1 MKKKLIIFL
10 ATITL
15 FISVGIIYYFFHLNS
30 NPYVGIWT
38 SQNQDQTLEIFKDG
52 TTFLYRNSTSDDTKK
67 ISIADI
73 GSIDN
78 NTIAFSKRY
87 NAEGCLDSYQD
98 VEAIPEGD
106 FLSLT
111 KLYSINLQNDNYLTL
126 TDVTQNDTS
135 ISFKKI
141 ATKAT
146 LKNFPNKADASN
158 YQISISFNGNLSQ
171 DQIDQL
177 ESIIESI
184 EGVASVTYI
193 SPAETW
199 DKFKEQYFGS
209 NNDASEEFIK
219 NNTISGS
226 FEISYKIKY
235 EKSLLSSLEKLDN
248 IQQISQSNSPTS

>member
-87 NAEGCLDSYQD
+87 NAEGCLDS
-98 VEAIPEGD
+98 
-106 FLSLT
+106 SL
-111 KLYSINLQNDNYLTL
+111 YRTL
-126 TDVTQNDTS
+126 
-135 ISFKKI
+135 
-141 ATKAT
+141 
-146 LKNFPNKADASN
+146 
-158 YQISISFNGNLSQ
+158 
-171 DQIDQL
+171 
-177 ESIIESI
+177 
-184 EGVASVTYI
+184 YI
-193 SPAETW
+193 SLSVLE
-199 DKFKEQYFGS
+199 GS
-209 NNDASEEFIK
+209 
-219 NNTISGS
+219 
-226 FEISYKIKY
+226 
-235 EKSLLSSLEKLDN
+235 
-248 IQQISQSNSPTS
+248 